1 MFDINKL
8 NPFAK
13 KPPLRGVLALYDDPD
28 TLLAAAGQVRAHG
41 FTDADAYTPYAV
53 HGLSEALGIKKSWV
67 PFVTLIMGLSGAGL
81 GLWFEIWT
89 SAYDW
94 PINVGGKPF
103 ISLPAFIPITF
114 ECGVLI
120 GGTMTLAALLVA
132 CGLPDF
138 STPVLDRSLTNDRFA
153 IFIPESGRD
162 WNEER
167 TLQFLKGTKAS
178 ELRVV
183 RA

>member
-1 MFDINKL
+1 MFDPNRL
-8 NPFAK
+8 NPFGK
-13 KPPLRGVLALYDDPD
+13 RPPIRGVLALYEDPD
-28 TLLAAAGQVRAHG
+28 TLLRAATLVRERG
-41 FTDADAYTPYAV
+41 FTGADAYTPYAV
-53 HGLSEALGIKKSWV
+53 HGLSEALGIKKSWI
-67 PFVTLIMGLSGAGL
+67 PYVTLVMGLTGAGL
-81 GLWFEIWT
+81 GLYFQIWT

-114 ECGVLI
+114 ESGVLI

-138 STPVLDRSLTNDRFA
+138 TTKVLDSNLTNDKFA
-153 IFIPESGRD
+153 IFIPESGRE
-162 WNEER
+162 WNETR
-167 TLQFLKGTKAS
+167 TIEFLKGTKPS
-178 ELRVV
+178 EVRVV